1 MYKFGDKE
9 VCDQQVNDAFWQ
21 SMKQRLE
28 WCKGAVAEQLSKTGR
43 KKYYRMDYDVDSE
56 VESVYAAFTD
66 EEISIINQAVAD
78 INSECQDEDE
88 KCEAF
93 TEIAS
98 SSDVDFYRFVP
109 EEDMCKEY
117 APAIMWVDVD
127 DVKYCC
133 GFTAFRA
140 AVGDVKFQAA
150 PLVVELLD
158 NEYADLLATVL
169 FCKQLSFDD
178 MQFIFP
184 DIYQKVMRC
193 AYVPHKHTAV
203 MMTELNE
210 ACEAIYAGTKE
221 DDMPPS
227 LLENSPFSFIIWNQ
241 ILSDENMKAD
251 DPVLF
256 EIFRRSVIC

>member
-1 MYKFGDKE
+1 M
-9 VCDQQVNDAFWQ
+9 
-21 SMKQRLE
+21 
-28 WCKGAVAEQLSKTGR
+28 
-43 KKYYRMDYDVDSE
+43 
-56 VESVYAAFTD
+56 
-66 EEISIINQAVAD
+66 AD

-109 EEDMCKEY
+109 EEDMFKEY

-227 LLENSPFSFIIWNQ
+227 LLENSPFSFIIWHQ
-241 ILSDENMKAD
+241 ILSDENMKAN
-251 DPVLF
+251 DPILF

>member
-109 EEDMCKEY
+109 E
-117 APAIMWVDVD
+117 
-127 DVKYCC
+127 
-133 GFTAFRA
+133 
-140 AVGDVKFQAA
+140 
-150 PLVVELLD
+150 
-158 NEYADLLATVL
+158 
-169 FCKQLSFDD
+169 
-178 MQFIFP
+178 
-184 DIYQKVMRC
+184 
-193 AYVPHKHTAV
+193 
-203 MMTELNE
+203 
-210 ACEAIYAGTKE
+210 
-221 DDMPPS
+221 
-227 LLENSPFSFIIWNQ
+227 
-241 ILSDENMKAD
+241 
-251 DPVLF
+251 
-256 EIFRRSVIC
+256 